1 MIYASAVVLLPVPLL
16 LILCLATD
24 PHVSSIN
31 CCCCCSRCV
40 SSGDT
45 LHGGV
50 HQNTVTAASDSIST
64 AASLLSLVRQH
75 PNLSIASTVV
85 RSFTTCINPSVLMQ
99 VVMIKDLTKK
109 V

>member
-24 PHVSSIN
+24 HHVSSIN
-31 CCCCCSRCV
+31 CCCRCSRCV
-40 SSGDT
+40 SSGDG
-45 LHGGV
+45 LRSGV
-50 HQNTVTAASDSIST
+50 HHDTVTVATDSIST

-85 RSFTTCINPSVLMQ
+85 RSFTTCINTSVLMQ
-99 VVMIKDLTKK
+99 VVMVKDLTKK